1 MATKQEIQKRQQAI
15 LLRLEEGPASIQ
27 ELMKISETQE
37 RTLLTDIK
45 KLRDAGN
52 KIKLENDIVTLLEKQ
67 GVAEHS
73 SQAAARQAA
82 VILLLSENQELN
94 KEEPGLNKEEI
105 VEELATD
112 KFEMNF
118 KEEEDY
124 RLAEEPDDAND
135 IRKATVIKNLESDLE
150 KLLAQ
155 GMIQQK
161 NGRYYI
167 SITMNSVSKYRDLL
181 LLSIHKKIMTSG
193 ENSPYSSVL
202 YVIAEK
208 IADLMRYRLYDDENL
223 QEKVCSLPIRDN
235 KAKIDNY
242 RETAIKLLRLPF
254 KEKKLH
260 IKWKT
265 KKEELLE
272 ITLSV
277 ERIVY
282 SCESGKMH
290 LIGVSDNARNI
301 WDKTPI
307 DIADITEVETTDLEN
322 KIYNNKRINEILAE
336 SVVID
341 TKEPPHT
348 IEVEFDNTEEIE
360 EKVEQIVSTRLDTA
374 KKEIRGNKII
384 YTDTIRGV
392 RDITKILR
400 KFGSSCRITEDSYKH
415 SQTPS
420 KNLDL
425 KRIMYESAKGTIER
439 YSNGEDK

>member
-1 MATKQEIQKRQQAI
+1 MANKQVIQERCRAI
-15 LLRLEEGPASIQ
+15 LNRLEEGPASSS
-27 ELMKISETQE
+27 ELMEISGTQE
-37 RTLLTDIK
+37 RTLWEDIK
-45 KLRDAGN
+45 KLRDSGS
-52 KIKLENDIVTLLEKQ
+52 IIEREEDIITLHEKKES
-67 GVAEHS
+67 AERS
-73 SQAAARQAA
+73 SQAVARQAA

-135 IRKATVIKNLESDLE
+135 IRKGTVAKNLESDLE

-167 SITMNSVSKYRDLL
+167 SITMNSVSKYRDLI

-265 KKEELLE
+265 KKEELRE

-290 LIGVSDNARNI
+290 LIGVSDNAWNI

-336 SVVID
+336 SVVTD
-341 TKEPPHT
+341 TDKSHT

-400 KFGSSCRITEDSYKH
+400 KFGSSCRVTKDSYKH
-415 SQTPS
+415 SQAPS
-420 KNLDL
+420 KDLDL

>member
-1 MATKQEIQKRQQAI
+1 MN
-15 LLRLEEGPASIQ
+15 RLEEGPASSS
-27 ELMKISETQE
+27 ELMEISGTRE
-37 RTLLTDIK
+37 RTLWEDIK
-45 KLRDAGN
+45 KLRDSGS
-52 KIKLENDIVTLLEKQ
+52 IIEREEDIITLHEKKES
-67 GVAEHS
+67 AERS
-73 SQAAARQAA
+73 SQAVARQAA

-135 IRKATVIKNLESDLE
+135 IRKGTVAKNLESDLE

-155 GMIQQK
+155 GIIQQK

-167 SITMNSVSKYRDLL
+167 SITMNSVSKYRDLI

-208 IADLMRYRLYDDENL
+208 IADLMRYRLYDTNP
-223 QEKVCSLPIRDN
+223 QKKVSSLPIRDN

-242 RETAIKLLRLPF
+242 RETALKLLRSPF

-260 IKWKT
+260 VKWKT
-265 KKEELLE
+265 KKEELKE
-272 ITLSV
+272 TTLDV

-290 LIGVSDNARNI
+290 LIGISDNAWHI
-301 WDKTPI
+301 WHKTTI
-307 DIADITEVETTDLEN
+307 DIADITEVETTEQEN
-322 KIYNNKRINEILAE
+322 KNYNKKRINEILAE
-336 SVVID
+336 SVVTD
-341 TKEPPHT
+341 TDKSHE
-348 IEVEFDNTEEIE
+348 IEVEFDNTEEIR

-392 RDITKILR
+392 YDIAKILR
-400 KFGSSCRITEDSYKH
+400 KFGSSCRVTQDSYKH
-415 SQTPS
+415 SQAPS
-420 KNLDL
+420 KDLDL

>member
-1 MATKQEIQKRQQAI
+1 MATKQEIQKRQQDI
-15 LLRLEEGPASIQ
+15 LHRLEEGPASIQ
-27 ELMKISETQE
+27 ELMEKSETKE
-37 RTLLTDIK
+37 RMLKEYLK
-45 KLRDAGN
+45 NLRDAGN
-52 KIKLENDIVTLLEKQ
+52 KIELKKDIVTLLEKQ

-94 KEEPGLNKEEI
+94 KEEPGLNKKEI

-242 RETAIKLLRLPF
+242 RETAIKLLKLPF

-260 IKWKT
+260 ITWKT
-265 KKEELLE
+265 KKEKLKET
-272 ITLSV
+272 TLAV

-282 SCESGKMH
+282 SCESGEMH
-290 LIGVSDNARNI
+290 LIGVSDNSRYI
-301 WDKTPI
+301 WRKTNI

-322 KIYNNKRINEILAE
+322 KIYNNKRINEILTE
-336 SVVID
+336 SLVTD
-341 TKEPPHT
+341 TDKPHT
-348 IEVEFDNTEEIE
+348 IEVEFDKTEEIQ
-360 EKVEQIVSTRLDTA
+360 EKVEQLVKRRCAART
-374 KKEIRGNKII
+374 EIRGGKII

-392 RDITKILR
+392 YDIAKILR
-400 KFGSSCRITEDSYKH
+400 KFGSSCSVTKDSYKH
-415 SQTPS
+415 SQDQS
-420 KNLDL
+420 EDLDL